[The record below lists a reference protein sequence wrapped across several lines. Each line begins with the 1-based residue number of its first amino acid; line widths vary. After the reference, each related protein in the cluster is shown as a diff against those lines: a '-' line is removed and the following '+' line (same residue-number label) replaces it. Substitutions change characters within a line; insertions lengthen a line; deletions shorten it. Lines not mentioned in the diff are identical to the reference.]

1 MRIGKNQL
9 GAGVLMSYV
18 GQALQILL
26 TLFYTPVMRGILGQ
40 SEYGAYEIV
49 FSVVGV
55 LSLFT
60 FGFSGSYIKYYSV
73 CKKKE
78 DSEREIARLNGLF
91 MLVFTA
97 LGTLVLI
104 LGGVLYFNAEMVFG
118 GKITAGEL
126 ALSRRL
132 LLVLVVNCAL
142 NFPLTV
148 YNNYII
154 AHERFIPLQVFN
166 LFATVV
172 NPCLSFPLLLLGFGS
187 VGMVSA
193 MLLVTVCRLLLS
205 AFYCHSRLQMRFSF
219 RHLQPGLLRSVW
231 IFSLYIFIDS
241 IVNAVNLSIDRF
253 LLGKMLGTAAAAVY
267 AVGGQINT
275 LYMSLSTTISSVFT
289 PRINQMVADGNREKG
304 LSDLFVRVGKLQFSI
319 LLLILGGFAV
329 FGQRF
334 MQLWAGEG
342 YEEAFFVALI
352 LILGYTVDLIQ
363 NVGIEIQ
370 RAKGYQKY
378 RSLINAIA
386 AVLNLGISIVLIRQW
401 GVIGAAVGTAVMWL
415 LSCGLVMNLFYARVV
430 GLNVKRFWIEIGRMA
445 CGGILPLALGFLAL
459 SYINRC
465 HILIY
470 FALIVAFVLIY
481 LLSLYF
487 FGLRSADRARVRRI
501 LKKAVDTVLKRGH
514 RPPSAEPNPE
524 NQQGEEKNEPFLQ

>member
-26 TLFYTPVMRGILGQ
+26 TLFYTPVMRSILGQ

-126 ALSRRL
+126 ALSRQL
-132 LLVLVVNCAL
+132 LLVMVVNCAL

-241 IVNAVNLSIDRF
+241 IVNAVNLGIDRF
-253 LLGKMLGTAAAAVY
+253 LLGKLIGTAAAAVY
-267 AVGGQINT
+267 ATGGQINT

-289 PRINQMVADGNREKG
+289 PRINQMVADGDRDRG
-304 LSDLFVRVGKLQFSI
+304 LSDLFVRVGKLQFAV
-319 LLLILGGFAV
+319 LLPILGGFAV

-334 MQLWAGEG
+334 IRLWAGEG

-378 RSLINAIA
+378 RSLINAVA
-386 AVLNLGISIVLIRQW
+386 AVLNLGVSIVLIRQW
-401 GVIGAAVGTAVMWL
+401 GAVGAAIGTAVMWL
-415 LSCGLVMNLFYARVV
+415 LSCGLVMNVFYAKVIKLDV
-430 GLNVKRFWIEIGRMA
+430 LRFWREIARMA
-445 CGGILPLALGFLAL
+445 CGMILPLALGLLLL
-459 SYINRC
+459 SYANRC

-470 FALIVAFVLIY
+470 FALIGAFVLIY

-487 FGLRSADRARVRRI
+487 FGLCRADRARVRWFI
-501 LKKAVDTVLKRGH
+501 QKALGTLSKKGERPRVCKDDTQ
-514 RPPSAEPNPE
+514 
-524 NQQGEEKNEPFLQ
+524 NQQGEENNEPFLQ

>member
-1 MRIGKNQL
+1 MNTKSNQL

-26 TLFYTPVMRGILGQ
+26 TLFYTPFMRGILGQ

-49 FSVVGV
+49 FSLVGV

-60 FGFSGSYIKYYSV
+60 FGFSSSYIKYYAD

-78 DSEREIARLNGLF
+78 DSDREIARLNGLF
-91 MLVFTA
+91 LLVFAA
-97 LGTLVLI
+97 LGTLVLV
-104 LGGVLYFNAEMVFG
+104 LGGILYFNADTVLG
-118 GKITAGEL
+118 SRITAGEL

-154 AHERFIPLQVFN
+154 AHERFIPLQLFN

-172 NPCLSFPLLLLGFGS
+172 NPCLSFPLLLMGYGS
-187 VGMVSA
+187 VGMVCA
-193 MLLVTVCRLLLS
+193 MLAVTLCRLILS
-205 AFYCHSRLQMRFSF
+205 VLYCHSRLRMRFSF
-219 RHLQPGLLRSVW
+219 RQLQPRLLRSVW

-241 IVNAVNLSIDRF
+241 VVNAVNLSIDRF
-253 LLGKMLGTAAAAVY
+253 LLGTMIGTAAAAIY

-275 LYMSLSTTISSVFT
+275 LYMSLSTTISSVFI
-289 PRINQMVADGNREKG
+289 PRINKMVAEGDREEG
-304 LSDLFVRVGKLQFSI
+304 LSALFVRVGKLQFAV
-319 LLLILGGFAV
+319 LLPILGGFAV

-334 MQLWAGEG
+334 MSLWAGEG
-342 YEEAFFVALI
+342 YENSYFVALI
-352 LILGYTVDLIQ
+352 LIGGYTVDLIQ

-378 RSLINAIA
+378 RSLINAVA

-401 GVIGAAVGTAVMWL
+401 GAIGAAVGTSVMWL
-415 LSCGLVMNLFYARVV
+415 ISCGLVMNVFYARVIKLDV
-430 GLNVKRFWIEIGRMA
+430 LRFWREIGRMA
-445 CGGILPLALGFLAL
+445 CGIVPPLALGLL
-459 SYINRC
+459 LMSYINTC
-465 HILIY
+465 HILVY
-470 FALIVAFVLIY
+470 FALIGAFVLVY
-481 LLSLYF
+481 ALSMYF
-487 FGLRSADRARVRRI
+487 IGLRRGERAA
-501 LKKAVDTVLKRGH
+501 LTAALKRFFL
-514 RPPSAEPNPE
+514 RRSSSQKTEVPT
-524 NQQGEEKNEPFLQ
+524 NEHISG